1 METVEDVFGALRGQG
16 ELEWIG
22 QSKSAAVLY
31 FQRGRKRFKIYFDDS
46 NVEISVKKR
55 LFKDEYWDSLGT
67 RHYDNPEDTVNDVF
81 DTIMWCL
88 EEYGGRG
95 KKDV

>member
-1 METVEDVFGALRGQG
+1 MESVEDVFNALRGQG

-22 QSKSAAVLY
+22 QSKGAAVLY

-46 NVEISVKKR
+46 NVEISVHKR
-55 LFKDEYWDSLGT
+55 LFKNEYWDSLGT
-67 RHYDNPEDTVNDVF
+67 RHYDNPEDTVSDVF
-81 DTIMWCL
+81 DTVMWCL